1 LVQKLQ
7 DEAALMNRV
16 YLKHLQQAKET
27 GEAQE
32 ATKIRD
38 KALDELAVYVSNLWA
53 IVKVALSDSP
63 QQLEKLGILARSGGA
78 SPRKPSNPMES

>member
-16 YLKHLQQAKET
+16 YLKHLQQAKEI

-53 IVKVALSDSP
+53 IVKVALSDSRNSSKTGYP
-63 QQLEKLGILARSGGA
+63 GQSRGSLSSEA
-78 SPRKPSNPMES
+78 E